1 MVKET
6 TFDIKGLKIAAV
18 LHNDPSGIPTIALH
32 GWLDNAAS
40 FERLAPLLPKQYIV
54 ALDLPG
60 HGFSD
65 HVAPH
70 ALIHV
75 IDYCTYVLQV
85 AQALGW
91 QRFAILGH
99 SLGAGIGSLIAGIL
113 GDRILFATFIDGLGI
128 ITSRSET
135 AVFQYK
141 SYANDLLAKPY
152 RASPIYKSFEEAVE
166 TRLKVNNMLPDS
178 MAILVKRGL
187 KQQGNEWTWRTDP
200 KLLMPTPVRMTEDQ
214 NTSFLKEITCPI
226 SLIKPNPGY
235 PFPVGLIQKRID
247 IIPHLDVQTIIG
259 EHHVHLDDPQTVANA
274 INRFLSSVP
283 L

>member
-1 MVKET
+1 MVKEA
-6 TFDIKGLKIAAV
+6 TFEIRGLKIAAV
-18 LHNDPSGIPTIALH
+18 LHNDPNGIPTIALH

-60 HGFSD
+60 HGLSD
-65 HVAPH
+65 HVSSNVI
-70 ALIHV
+70 IHV

-91 QRFAILGH
+91 QRFALLGH

-113 GDRILFATFIDGLGI
+113 GDRIIFATFIDGLGI

-135 AVFQYK
+135 SVYQYK
-141 SYANDLLAKPY
+141 SFVNDLLSKPY
-152 RASPIYKSFEEAVE
+152 RVSPTYMSFEEAVE
-166 TRLKVNNMLPDS
+166 TRLKINKMLPDS

-187 KQQGNEWTWRTDP
+187 KQQGDKWVWRTDP
-200 KLLMPTPVRMTEDQ
+200 KLLMPTPIRLTEDQ

-226 SLIKPNPGY
+226 TLIKPTPGY
-235 PFPVGLIQKRID
+235 PFPEEMIQRRIQA
-247 IIPHLDVQTIIG
+247 IPHLNVQTIAG

-274 INRFLSSVP
+274 IHRFLSGVQI
-283 L
+283 